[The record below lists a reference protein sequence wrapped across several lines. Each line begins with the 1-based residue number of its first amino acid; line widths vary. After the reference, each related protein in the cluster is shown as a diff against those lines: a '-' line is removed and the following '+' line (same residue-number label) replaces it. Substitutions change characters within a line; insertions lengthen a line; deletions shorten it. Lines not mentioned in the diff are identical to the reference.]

1 MLHINSM
8 KRKSPKHIIAW
19 EEKFSDILK
28 LYHGNYAKKVFH
40 RLMKKSS
47 TLRNTLKR
55 RSKEYAVLMKI
66 SLEEIRNLLYKSYG
80 TICKYC
86 NKRLLVNNIV
96 CDHNIPLSL
105 GGESTIKNLQIICRT
120 CNTRKGP
127 LTHEEYFHLIK
138 WLNKQDEGLKK
149 YVYRKLSQGDS
160 IC

>member
-1 MLHINSM
+1 M

-138 WLNKQDEGLKK
+138 WLNEQDEGLKK